1 MLKAIAFG
9 HISYLSNNLQKGG
22 NIMSEIKTKPGD
34 SDIDKFLISVEPEK
48 KRVDSIELKKL
59 FDSVV
64 KEKAILWS
72 NNMIGYGSYHYKSD
86 RSTQEGNWPLTGFSP
101 RKQYIAVYIM
111 SGVNN
116 YKDLLSKLG
125 KFKISSGSC
134 IYVNKIEDI
143 NLDVLREIISTSVSD
158 MKKIHKV

>member
-1 MLKAIAFG
+1 
-9 HISYLSNNLQKGG
+9 
-22 NIMSEIKTKPGD
+22 MSEIKTKSSD
-34 SDIDKFLISVEPEK
+34 FDIDKFLMSVEPEK
-48 KRVDSIELKKL
+48 KRVDSIEFKKL

-64 KEKAILWS
+64 KEKASLWS
-72 NNMIGYGSYHYKSD
+72 NNMIGYGSYHYKSE
-86 RSTQEGNWPLTGFSP
+86 RSTQEGDWPLTGFSP

-125 KFKISSGSC
+125 KYKISSGSC

-143 NLDVLREIISTSVSD
+143 NLDVLKEIISTSVSD
-158 MKKIHKV
+158 MKKIYKVK

>member
-1 MLKAIAFG
+1 
-9 HISYLSNNLQKGG
+9 
-22 NIMSEIKTKPGD
+22 MSEIKTKP
-34 SDIDKFLISVEPEK
+34 SNNDIDSFLLGVEPEK
-48 KRVDSIELKKL
+48 KRVDSIEVKKL

-64 KEKAILWS
+64 KEKASLWN
-72 NNMIGYGSYHYKSD
+72 NNMIGYGSFHYKSE
-86 RSTQEGNWPLTGFSP
+86 RSRQEGDWPLTGFSP

-134 IYVNKIEDI
+134 IYINKIEDI
-143 NLDVLREIISTSVSD
+143 NLEILKNLISNSVSD
-158 MKKIHKV
+158 MKKLYKID